1 MEPAAAAAPPVESVR
16 LPNGAA
22 GLDIKSMF
30 KVTDLEISLAK
41 QAWAWAG
48 VKRPF
53 PVEDVDLM
61 DVIKSP
67 TGIKGWAN
75 SYDWAML
82 HARQKKPELLPRY
95 SPADYE
101 TALLHGQYEK
111 HAELVLPLCSGD
123 PAAPTADV
131 RALFSYARVLEDGRG
146 VEADAEKCET
156 LAQAAMPRL
165 VEMAVAGDH
174 AAQFCCGEA
183 HYNELGAP
191 DKPRIAKMW
200 FRSAAYGGHPEALAM
215 AETFNLDMT
224 IDGYDKS

>member
-1 MEPAAAAAPPVESVR
+1 MTDPVEPAL
-16 LPNGAA
+16 LPNGAM
-22 GLDIKSMF
+22 GLNIKAMF
-30 KVTDLEISLAK
+30 NVTDLEISLAK

-61 DVIKSP
+61 DVINSS

-82 HARQKKPELLPRY
+82 QARQKKPELLPRY
-95 SPADYE
+95 SPSDYE
-101 TALLHGQYEK
+101 TALLHGEYEK
-111 HAELVLPLCSGD
+111 HAAIVTPLCAGD

-146 VEADAEKCET
+146 VDGDAEKCEA
-156 LAQAAMPRL
+156 LARAAIPRL
-165 VEMAVAGDH
+165 LEMAICGDH

-183 HYNELGAP
+183 HYNSLGAE
-191 DKPRIAKMW
+191 DNQRIAKMW
-200 FRSAAYGGHPEALAM
+200 YRSAAYGGHDEALEM
-215 AETFNLDMT
+215 AKTFNLDMT
-224 IDGYDKS
+224 IDGHDKS